1 MKYTLQNLLAELEQ
15 QLIEDN
21 DSDRLKQFLTDKIT
35 KLVTEA
41 VTITGETSD
50 GYHTFNELYDFRKV
64 FNAALFNEW
73 ATQEKYSV
81 HKSKKHSDGEDCF
94 GGGWFIV
101 MATLPTGQIS
111 KHYDMKDWDLFQC
124 QTRERADKW
133 DGHTATDVLDRLRQQ
148 ILSVVST
155 PIKPK
160 GKQTMTLM
168 TDTLISKCCKKLLE
182 VVNGDEGTSYWR
194 CIGCGEASDPYVEQE
209 KPPTMTDK
217 PQKLEEIV
225 WKEISDEVHTI
236 CQHIG
241 DYTYSSAEETLGTL
255 IEKVIEKTADEV
267 RREVK
272 TAYGQPL
279 STFIQWKGTD
289 LCMDWFCEVGHQ
301 NHWDGD
307 FAYKISCDSCLR
319 EYYPESWV
327 RLSLTEPLFT

>member
-1 MKYTLQNLLAELEQ
+1 MK
-15 QLIEDN
+15 
-21 DSDRLKQFLTDKIT
+21 
-35 KLVTEA
+35 
-41 VTITGETSD
+41 G
-50 GYHTFNELYDFRKV
+50 
-64 FNAALFNEW
+64 
-73 ATQEKYSV
+73 
-81 HKSKKHSDGEDCF
+81 
-94 GGGWFIV
+94 
-101 MATLPTGQIS
+101 TLPPPDWEQSLRDEVSKAYPTLADLAKTCSELTG
-111 KHYDMKDWDLFQC
+111 KADLLVHTPCGDW
-124 QTRERADKW
+124 E
-133 DGHTATDVLDRLRQQ
+133 
-148 ILSVVST
+148 LSNSSPNPLST
-155 PIKPK
+155 
-160 GKQTMTLM
+160 
-168 TDTLISKCCKKLLE
+168 
-182 VVNGDEGTSYWR
+182 
-194 CIGCGEASDPYVEQE
+194 
-209 KPPTMTDK
+209 TDK

-319 EYYPESWV
+319 EYYPESSV